1 MNIEKIEQIIKLVKE
16 NDVKKFK
23 YKNFEDEI
31 EIDFTDSNHLAAHS
45 NQSNQS
51 MNNNDLTASKAN
63 DNSDVS
69 TNDYHDIK
77 SPMVGTFFLQDSKE
91 LTEPIVNVGDK
102 VNKGDIIGYVEA
114 MKILNEVT
122 TDVAGEITEIVADH
136 GTNVEYDQVL
146 VRIKNASLFNCEQ
159 R

>member
-31 EIDFTDSNHLAAHS
+31 EIDFTDSNHLAAQS
-45 NQSNQS
+45 NQSNRS

-114 MKILNEVT
+114 MKVLNEVT

-146 VRIKNASLFNCEQ
+146 VRIK
-159 R
+159 

>member
-31 EIDFTDSNHLAAHS
+31 EIDFTDTNHLVAHN

-91 LTEPIVNVGDK
+91 LTEPIVKVGDK

-114 MKILNEVT
+114 MKVLNEVT

-146 VRIKNASLFNCEQ
+146 VRIK
-159 R
+159 

>member
-31 EIDFTDSNHLAAHS
+31 EIDFTDSNHLAEHS

-91 LTEPIVNVGDK
+91 LTEPIVKVGDK

-114 MKILNEVT
+114 MKVLNEVT

-146 VRIKNASLFNCEQ
+146 VRIK
-159 R
+159 

>member
-31 EIDFTDSNHLAAHS
+31 EIDFTDSNHLAAYS

-91 LTEPIVNVGDK
+91 LTQPIVKVGDK

-114 MKILNEVT
+114 MKVLNEVT

-146 VRIKNASLFNCEQ
+146 VRIK
-159 R
+159 

>member
-31 EIDFTDSNHLAAHS
+31 EIDFTDSNYLAAHS

-51 MNNNDLTASKAN
+51 MNNNDLTASKVN

-91 LTEPIVNVGDK
+91 LTEPIVKVGDK

-114 MKILNEVT
+114 MKVLNEVT

-146 VRIKNASLFNCEQ
+146 VRIK
-159 R
+159 

>member
-31 EIDFTDSNHLAAHS
+31 EIDFTDTNHLAAHN

-91 LTEPIVNVGDK
+91 LTEPIVKVGDK

-114 MKILNEVT
+114 MKVLNEVT

-146 VRIKNASLFNCEQ
+146 VRIK
-159 R
+159 

>member
-31 EIDFTDSNHLAAHS
+31 EIDFTDSNHLAANS

-51 MNNNDLTASKAN
+51 MNNNDLTASKVN

-91 LTEPIVNVGDK
+91 LTEPIVKVGDK

-114 MKILNEVT
+114 MKVLNEVT

-146 VRIKNASLFNCEQ
+146 VRIK
-159 R
+159 

>member
-1 MNIEKIEQIIKLVKE
+1 MNIEKIEQINKLVKE

-31 EIDFTDSNHLAAHS
+31 EIDFTDTNHLAAHN

-91 LTEPIVNVGDK
+91 LTEPIVKVGDK

-114 MKILNEVT
+114 MKVLNEVT

-146 VRIKNASLFNCEQ
+146 VRIK
-159 R
+159 

>member
-31 EIDFTDSNHLAAHS
+31 EIGFTDSNHLAAHS

-51 MNNNDLTASKAN
+51 MNNNDLTASKAH

-91 LTEPIVNVGDK
+91 LTEPIVKVGDK

-114 MKILNEVT
+114 MKVLNEVT

-136 GTNVEYDQVL
+136 GTNVEYDQAL
-146 VRIKNASLFNCEQ
+146 VRIK
-159 R
+159 

>member
-1 MNIEKIEQIIKLVKE
+1 MNIEKSEQKTKLVKE

-31 EIDFTDSNHLAAHS
+31 EIDCTDSNHLAAHS

-114 MKILNEVT
+114 MKVLNEVT

-146 VRIKNASLFNCEQ
+146 VRIK
-159 R
+159 

>member
-31 EIDFTDSNHLAAHS
+31 EIDFTDANHLAAHS
-45 NQSNQS
+45 KQSNQS
-51 MNNNDLTASKAN
+51 MNNNDLTASKSN

-91 LTEPIVNVGDK
+91 LTEPILKVGDK

-114 MKILNEVT
+114 MKVLNEVT

-146 VRIKNASLFNCEQ
+146 VRIK
-159 R
+159 

>member
-31 EIDFTDSNHLAAHS
+31 EIDFNDSNHLAAHS

-51 MNNNDLTASKAN
+51 MNNNDLTASKVN

-91 LTEPIVNVGDK
+91 LTEPIVKVGDK

-114 MKILNEVT
+114 MKVLNEVT

-146 VRIKNASLFNCEQ
+146 VRIK
-159 R
+159 

>member
-1 MNIEKIEQIIKLVKE
+1 MTSL
-16 NDVKKFK
+16 
-23 YKNFEDEI
+23 
-31 EIDFTDSNHLAAHS
+31 TSNHLAAHS

-69 TNDYHDIK
+69 TNDYHCIK

-114 MKILNEVT
+114 MKVLNEVT
-122 TDVAGEITEIVADH
+122 TENIMEKLLKIVADH

-146 VRIKNASLFNCEQ
+146 VRIK
-159 R
+159 

>member
-31 EIDFTDSNHLAAHS
+31 GSDFTDSNHLAAHS

-114 MKILNEVT
+114 MKVLNEVT

-146 VRIKNASLFNCEQ
+146 VRIK
-159 R
+159 

>member
-31 EIDFTDSNHLAAHS
+31 EINFTDSNHFAAHS

-91 LTEPIVNVGDK
+91 LTEPIVKVGDK

-114 MKILNEVT
+114 MKVLNEVT

-146 VRIKNASLFNCEQ
+146 VRIK
-159 R
+159 

>member
-31 EIDFTDSNHLAAHS
+31 EIDFTDTNHFGTHN

-91 LTEPIVNVGDK
+91 LTEPIVKVGDK

-114 MKILNEVT
+114 MKVLNEVT

-146 VRIKNASLFNCEQ
+146 VRIK
-159 R
+159 

>member
-91 LTEPIVNVGDK
+91 LTEPQIKVGDK
-102 VNKGDIIGYVEA
+102 IEKGDVIGFIEA
-114 MKILNEVT
+114 MKVMNEVT
-122 TDVAGEITEIVADH
+122 SDIAGEVANIAVEH
-136 GTNVEYDQVL
+136 GTNVEYDQIL
-146 VRIKNASLFNCEQ
+146 VTLK
-159 R
+159 

>member
-31 EIDFTDSNHLAAHS
+31 EIDSTDSNHLAAHS

-114 MKILNEVT
+114 MKVLNEVT

-146 VRIKNASLFNCEQ
+146 VRIK
-159 R
+159 

>member
-31 EIDFTDSNHLAAHS
+31 EIDFTDANHLAAHS
-45 NQSNQS
+45 KQSNQS
-51 MNNNDLTASKAN
+51 MNNNDSTPSKAN

-91 LTEPIVNVGDK
+91 LTEPIVKVGDK

-114 MKILNEVT
+114 MKVLNEVT

-146 VRIKNASLFNCEQ
+146 VRIK
-159 R
+159 

>member
-31 EIDFTDSNHLAAHS
+31 EIDFADSNHLAAHS

-51 MNNNDLTASKAN
+51 MNNNDLTASKAH

-91 LTEPIVNVGDK
+91 LTEPIVKVGDK

-114 MKILNEVT
+114 MKVLNEVT

-136 GTNVEYDQVL
+136 GTNVEYDQAL
-146 VRIKNASLFNCEQ
+146 VRIK
-159 R
+159 

>member
-31 EIDFTDSNHLAAHS
+31 EIDLTDSNHLAAHS

-91 LTEPIVNVGDK
+91 LTEPIVKVGDK

-114 MKILNEVT
+114 MKVLNEVT

-146 VRIKNASLFNCEQ
+146 VRIK
-159 R
+159 